1 VATVAEDKT
10 GECITLTIYNHVNSS
25 ITFAQL
31 QKVFPKSMKIGLKN
45 PYMKITN
52 AGTIVIRN
60 DNPQNIVF
68 EEHSFQNKDLPV
80 KKVKGKKKPVKE
92 EVKEVKA
99 KPEWTQE
106 PEWVK
111 DPVEAKKDD
120 AKSLTNLG
128 HTYTRERNHAQAI
141 RCYH

>member
-10 GECITLTIYNHVNSS
+10 GECITLTIYNHVNAS

-31 QKVFPKSMKIGLKN
+31 QKVFPKSIKIGVKN

-92 EVKEVKA
+92 EV
-99 KPEWTQE
+99 
-106 PEWVK
+106 
-111 DPVEAKKDD
+111 
-120 AKSLTNLG
+120 
-128 HTYTRERNHAQAI
+128 
-141 RCYH
+141 